1 MSAMHRHDPGRV
13 VEIAVR
19 VLGDPSSAAR
29 WLDRPSVQLGGR
41 TPRRPAFI

>member
-1 MSAMHRHDPGRV
+1 LIRV
-13 VEIAVR
+13 KLAVR